1 MENLWKNDVVI
12 MSSKKEVI
20 WGNTN
25 REQKQG
31 NASERH
37 KMTDLDQT
45 SGDNTN
51 ISQKQAAQPVFIEN
65 VCRVT
70 YI

>member
-1 MENLWKNDVVI
+1 MEVSDVVII

-20 WGNTN
+20 WGNAN

-37 KMTDLDQT
+37 KMTDLDET
-45 SGDNTN
+45 SGDNTHN
-51 ISQKQAAQPVFIEN
+51 SQKQAAQPQKRHDFVFH
-65 VCRVT
+65 
-70 YI
+70 